1 MERGGAL
8 PCALNAAD
16 EESVAAFLE
25 GRLGFTGIPK
35 VIERVLQRM
44 PRVTFQS
51 MDDVLEADR
60 EARRIAR
67 EEIEKRKN

>member
-1 MERGGAL
+1 
-8 PCALNAAD
+8 
-16 EESVAAFLE
+16 
-25 GRLGFTGIPK
+25 
-35 VIERVLQRM
+35 M

>member
-1 MERGGAL
+1 
-8 PCALNAAD
+8 
-16 EESVAAFLE
+16 LE

-35 VIERVLQRM
+35 VIERVLERM

-51 MDDVLEADR
+51 MDDVLEADK